1 MGEKRKKKTLR
12 LVSPRAAARERE
24 VQCKPGSTCEHL
36 VFMPLIFCAFSKYPL
51 GITVCRALLLELE
64 GMANT
69 GVKPGSQALTLL
81 DNAAEQGISLW
92 VTRKNG
98 DHGPYTQITPSWAMD
113 TKQTQGKLNCNA
125 ILK

>member
-64 GMANT
+64 SMA
-69 GVKPGSQALTLL
+69 GSQARTLL